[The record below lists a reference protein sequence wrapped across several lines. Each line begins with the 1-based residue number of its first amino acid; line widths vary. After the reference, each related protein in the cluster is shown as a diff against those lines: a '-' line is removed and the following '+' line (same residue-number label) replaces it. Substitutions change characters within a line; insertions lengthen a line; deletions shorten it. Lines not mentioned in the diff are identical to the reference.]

1 MGSPE
6 NDNFMQKF
14 DFKITVFGF
23 YRGSQ
28 NVICGN
34 SHVLFLRKNDVLGK
48 FLTPNPRQTGT
59 ACLEALSN
67 LIKLALATATL
78 SK

>member
-1 MGSPE
+1 
-6 NDNFMQKF
+6 MQKF
-14 DFKITVFGF
+14 DFKIAAFGF
-23 YRGSQ
+23 YRDSQ

-34 SHVLFLRKNDVLGK
+34 SHILFLRKNDVLKK
-48 FLTPNPRQTGT
+48 FLTPNSHQAGT

-67 LIKLALATATL
+67 LIKLALAIATL